1 MMDTRMTRMCERIGG
16 CRLMRGVFV
25 GALSLLFLGT
35 YVAAF
40 GQSQQSVPN
49 APTPQ
54 APSAQSSSAQAE
66 PPDSPLPQA
75 PSTSLNDLKD
85 QVAPGKGAGMA
96 DQQIM
101 KDAGAPPQMGGSPAP
116 GSQEPSGPDQFQKA
130 PPEIA
135 APGQGAIP
143 TFRVSTT
150 YIDVPVT
157 VRRKNGQL
165 VAGLPWWR
173 FRVFEDGVR
182 QRIAFFSTDA
192 QPLSVAFVIDA
203 TLPADVMQKV
213 NQSLAAV
220 TGALTPSDSVAVITY
235 AATSPQLITSFTG
248 AQGAR
253 LPAALEMAKR
263 PGQSMG
269 VPMVDGPFAAGPTV
283 NGEPADPTLEP
294 QRGNGGGFLV
304 LPKEVHPL
312 NDAILYAAEQLASQP
327 RGRRRVIYVVSDGR
341 NLRSKAS
348 YKEVVQYLLT
358 NNISVYGTQVGES
371 AIWGIGYLDRLKLP
385 LLQPEDILPR
395 FALATGGDVDAEMSE
410 NGIQNAFA
418 RITASVRTAYTLGY
432 ISHQPTISSKYHSID
447 VRVEGLSGL
456 VVDAKQGYYPS
467 ANMAQ

>member
-1 MMDTRMTRMCERIGG
+1 MDTQVFRTCERIGG
-16 CRLMRGVFV
+16 CRLMRRVLAAAVSVLVV
-25 GALSLLFLGT
+25 GSL
-35 YVAAF
+35 YPAF
-40 GQSQQSVPN
+40 GQNQQSVPN

-54 APSAQSSSAQAE
+54 PSQTEAA
-66 PPDSPLPQA
+66 PPDA
-75 PSTSLNDLKD
+75 PEPGAASTSLSGLKD
-85 QVAPGKGAGMA
+85 QVAPGKGAGVA

-101 KDAGAPPQMGGSPAP
+101 KDAGQPPQMGGQANPT
-116 GSQEPSGPDQFQKA
+116 GQEPAGPDQFQKA

-135 APGQGAIP
+135 TPGQGAVP

-150 YIDVPVT
+150 YVDVPVT
-157 VRRKNGQL
+157 VRHKNGSL

-173 FRVFEDGVR
+173 FRVYEDGVR

-192 QPLSVAFVIDA
+192 QPLSIAFVVDA
-203 TLPADVMQKV
+203 TLPSDVMQKV
-213 NQSLAAV
+213 NRSLAAV
-220 TGALTPSDSVAVITY
+220 TGVLTPSDSVAVITY
-235 AATSPQLITSFTG
+235 AATSPQLITSFTA

-269 VPMVDGPFAAGPTV
+269 VPMVDGPFAAGPTI
-283 NGEPADPTLEP
+283 NGEPADPTLTL
-294 QRGNGGGFLV
+294 QRGNSGPLV
-304 LPKEVHPL
+304 LPKETHPL
-312 NDAILYAAEQLASQP
+312 NDAILFAAEQLASQP
-327 RGRRRVIYVVSDGR
+327 RGRRRIVYVVSDGR

-348 YKEVVQYLLT
+348 FKEVVQYLLT

-385 LLQPEDILPR
+385 LLQPEDILPK

-418 RITASVRTAYTLGY
+418 RITASVRTAYTIGY
-432 ISHQPTISSKYHSID
+432 ISHQPTISGKYHSID
-447 VRVEGLSGL
+447 VHVEGLSGL